1 MSQDLALTC
10 EKSVIWIYGREH
22 VIVSHHSAKF
32 KGHRHCASRDNMV
45 LVLPCDLSKPP
56 NQRVMWVCR
65 WKPAKFEG
73 HGHCGSRD
81 IMVFVSHVIL
91 EEHLT

>member
-1 MSQDLALTC
+1 
-10 EKSVIWIYGREH
+10 
-22 VIVSHHSAKF
+22 
-32 KGHRHCASRDNMV
+32 MV
-45 LVLPCDLSKPP
+45 LVLSCDIAKPP
-56 NQRVMWVCR
+56 NQRVMWLCR

>member
-1 MSQDLALTC
+1 MDLWKRAC
-10 EKSVIWIYGREH
+10 HCKSPSCQVQWYCG
-22 VIVSHHSAKF
+22 
-32 KGHRHCASRDNMV
+32 SRDNMV
-45 LVLPCDLSKPP
+45 LVLSCDIAKPP
-56 NQRVMWVCR
+56 NQRVMWLCR

-91 EEHLT
+91 EDHLT